1 MANYRIAKRWYSR
14 RDSNPQNTHP
24 ECVVFANFTTRA
36 YMAVFMLP
44 LVSKVGFEPTE
55 KLVPYTSAYAI
66 PPLGHMAGC
75 TGLEPATRG
84 LTVRC
89 STD

>member
-1 MANYRIAKRWYSR
+1 MVLQTGIEPVRHLWHQILSLGRLPIPPLKHMMANYRIAKRWYSR

-55 KLVPYTSAYAI
+55 KLVP
-66 PPLGHMAGC
+66 
-75 TGLEPATRG
+75 
-84 LTVRC
+84 
-89 STD
+89 